1 MAADKIGIIVLAAG
15 SSRRFGTD
23 KRKAMMD
30 NGMALLDATLASI
43 PDSISRRILVLKES
57 DRDIADAHPAW
68 QICLASNPEAGMA
81 NSLSSG
87 VAMASDWDGALI
99 ALADM
104 PYITSQTY
112 KALQSALADHDIV
125 IPSFNGKRGNPVG
138 FRKHYFSE
146 IRKLEGDQGAKS
158 LLKKYKEKC
167 LELETADEGIIRDV
181 DTPDRL

>member
-15 SSRRFGTD
+15 SSQRFGAD
-23 KRKAMMD
+23 KRKALMD

-57 DRDIADAHPAW
+57 DRDIADAHSSW
-68 QICLASNPEAGMA
+68 QICPAENPEAGMA
-81 NSLSSG
+81 NSLASG
-87 VAMASDWDGALI
+87 IAMASDWDGALI

-104 PYITSQTY
+104 PHTTPQTY
-112 KALQSALADHDIV
+112 TDLQNALADHDIV
-125 IPSFNGKRGNPVG
+125 IPCFNGKRGNPVG
-138 FRKHYFSE
+138 FRQHFFSE

-158 LLKKYKEKC
+158 LLKKYEGKC
-167 LELETADEGIIRDV
+167 FELETADEGIIRDV